1 MPSAEPTPEPNTAK
15 KSRKVVEKPKHEADK
30 YYPTNLFDTSVP
42 TVGFD
47 TATGKPSWG
56 TMTMNE
62 QMNLKEAV
70 ENTPL
75 MLRTKEDQDYYDQL
89 KRSYVDSIS
98 PWTNKQQEQNLGYR
112 IGPWSSEG
120 RKNNLIDNNIGLW
133 GRNKN
138 ETEISSFAGDILK
151 NRELR
156 GYVEQLAEYQKVL
169 ADLTDARKQLSD
181 I

>member
-1 MPSAEPTPEPNTAK
+1 
-15 KSRKVVEKPKHEADK
+15 
-30 YYPTNLFDTSVP
+30 
-42 TVGFD
+42 
-47 TATGKPSWG
+47 
-56 TMTMNE
+56 
-62 QMNLKEAV
+62 MNLKEAV

-120 RKNNLIDNNIGLW
+120 RKNNLMDNNIGLW